1 MGLIRSRE
9 RRTTSELNLS
19 GLTHPLSPRYASA
32 CGGAALR
39 TDEKNPKGDR
49 GVLFNPQLPDGEF
62 RQYGMLPL
70 RLWAAVPGRSGDEQ

>member
-1 MGLIRSRE
+1 MRACFRSSGTHSAAHKPV
-9 RRTTSELNLS
+9 RRPS
-19 GLTHPLSPRYASA
+19 RYASA

-70 RLWAAVPGRSGDEQ
+70 RLWAAVPGSASDGS

>member
-1 MGLIRSRE
+1 MGGWGGEGWVKRS
-9 RRTTSELNLS
+9 
-19 GLTHPLSPRYASA
+19 PLSL
-32 CGGAALR
+32 GDGAALR